1 MKELLFALGILIIAI
16 AMSITIRT
24 LRARRYARRMVMLGK
39 VTSLADA
46 EKASDAFELL
56 LRGLGVDLVKGGE
69 LERLHLV
76 LKQLADWHRGDGA
89 PPTGRDLRKEFR
101 ELAGITQIIDL
112 ALRLPAAS
120 LPQFKKHF
128 DLLNVGTPLQNVQAP
143 RNDPSGDKVL
153 ELLVGLAAVKM
164 GATVTLDDPDNAKGD
179 NPDVLATYANE
190 VWGFACKVPSGDAP
204 ATLFERVQDGIE
216 QIERSAATC
225 GLVVL
230 NFKNRFDHDA
240 AMPVLGKDDDGDL
253 QLGVRRDHAALVDDL
268 KKFNVERIRA
278 MAEYATPPEMAKLFA
293 NRRALPALMV
303 ISQTTA
309 GVRLPAAVAPAGRA
323 GAPVP
328 TRVGFVH
335 LIYLTQ
341 SAADEARV
349 KAAEPVLRALND
361 ALADV

>member
-1 MKELLFALGILIIAI
+1 
-16 AMSITIRT
+16 
-24 LRARRYARRMVMLGK
+24 MVMLGK

-56 LRGLGVDLVKGGE
+56 LRGLGVELVMGGE

-76 LKQLADWHRGDGA
+76 LKQLVDWHKGDGA
-89 PPTGRDLRKEFR
+89 PVAGKDLRKEFR
-101 ELAGITQIIDL
+101 EIVGITQIIDL
-112 ALRLPAAS
+112 ALKLPPAS
-120 LPQFKKHF
+120 LAQFKKHF
-128 DLLNVGTPLQNVQAP
+128 DLLNVGTPLQNVHAP

-153 ELLVGLAAVKM
+153 ELLVGLAAVRM

-179 NPDVLATYANE
+179 NPDVLANYAND

-204 ATLFERVQDGIE
+204 ATLFDRVEEGIE
-216 QIERSAATC
+216 QIERSAATR

-253 QLGVRRDHAALVDDL
+253 QLGVRRDHAALVDEL
-268 KKFNVERIRA
+268 KGFNDERIRA
-278 MAEYATPPEMAKLFA
+278 MANYATPPEMAKLFQGKK
-293 NRRALPALMV
+293 ALPALML

-309 GVRLPAAVAPAGRA
+309 GVRLPATVAPASLA
-323 GAPVP
+323 GAPAV

-341 SAADEARV
+341 SAEDNARV